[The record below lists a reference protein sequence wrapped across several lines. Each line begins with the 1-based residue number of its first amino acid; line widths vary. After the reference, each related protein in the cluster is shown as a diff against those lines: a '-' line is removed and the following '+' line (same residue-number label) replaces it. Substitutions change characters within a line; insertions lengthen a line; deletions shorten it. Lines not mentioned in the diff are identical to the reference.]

1 MQPTGPV
8 RPVGQ
13 LNDVQAAV
21 QQQHSGHTA
30 GKLCSSR
37 GGAAG
42 TARIHSFVPLR
53 PLETIQYTPEY
64 VVVIVVVVVELLH
77 IPDVKFGYY

>member
-1 MQPTGPV
+1 MI
-8 RPVGQ
+8 
-13 LNDVQAAV
+13 
-21 QQQHSGHTA
+21 

-64 VVVIVVVVVELLH
+64 VVVIVVVVELLH